1 MFHVSTQKSKRAL
14 KGPMNHTP
22 ANLNQNTCE
31 PYYSNFYQIGKQLME
46 KEKKSNTWGETQKRN
61 KTYLVIKTKQ
71 ESRKIQFY
79 LNQKETK
86 LVQFVR
92 LIQVCLFTYAVLS
105 HSVLSNSLGCHGLQP
120 TRTLCPSGFSRQEY
134 WSGLPCPPPVD
145 LLNPGIELRSP
156 TLQMDSLPLSHQG
169 SLLIQ
174 ILFLNALEGG
184 CGLRVNFNFF
194 MYLFLAV
201 LSLRYYVH
209 FSLVKSSRGFHIVAV
224 STLLTGVASFVAKH
238 GLEGT

>member
-1 MFHVSTQKSKRAL
+1 MFHVSTQKSKIAL

-92 LIQVCLFTYAVLS
+92 LIQVCLFTYSVLS
-105 HSVLSNSLGCHGLQP
+105 HSVLSNSLGCHSLQP

-134 WSGLPCPPPVD
+134 WSGLPCPPPGD

-156 TLQMDSLPLSHQG
+156 TLQMDSLPFEPLG
-169 SLLIQ
+169 KPVDLDTIFKCL
-174 ILFLNALEGG
+174 GG
-184 CGLRVNFNFF
+184 WMWFKGQF
-194 MYLFLAV
+194 
-201 LSLRYYVH
+201 
-209 FSLVKSSRGFHIVAV
+209 
-224 STLLTGVASFVAKH
+224 
-238 GLEGT
+238 